1 MSVLNSPQVS
11 KLLDYLFAEAA
22 RNDPAAFE
30 RFDNAESKLS
40 HPATGPLRAELMR
53 DIYMPV
59 TPDVGRLLYILAR
72 NRRAKTI
79 IEFGTSF
86 GISGIHLAAALR
98 DGGGGRLITSELNA
112 TKAARAKANFQAA
125 GLDDLIE
132 IRVGDA
138 FETLKSD
145 VGGPIDVVLLDGWKE
160 LYLPM
165 LKFLEG
171 RLSAGAI
178 IIADDLDVEP
188 NDIAP
193 YLDYVRSAK
202 NGYVS
207 VEFPI
212 GDRLEVSLRSEGMHS

>member
-1 MSVLNSPQVS
+1 LFQVS
-11 KLLDYLFAEAA
+11 ARPRADEAA
-22 RNDPAAFE
+22 GDEPLRTAC
-30 RFDNAESKLS
+30 KLS
-40 HPATGPLRAELMR
+40 RPVSGRQRAELMR

-59 TPDVGRLLYILAR
+59 APDVGRLLYVLAL

-79 IEFGTSF
+79 VEFGTSF
-86 GISGIHLAAALR
+86 GISGIHLASALR
-98 DGGGGRLITSELNA
+98 DGGGGRLITTEFDA

-138 FETLKSD
+138 FETLKGD
-145 VGGPIDVVLLDGWKE
+145 LGDQIEVVLLDGWKE

-171 RLSAGAI
+171 RLSAGAL

-188 NDIAP
+188 KDLAP
-193 YLDYVRSAK
+193 YLDYVRNAK

-207 VEFPI
+207 VECPI
-212 GDRLEVSLRSEGMHS
+212 GDRLEVSLRYWVRAARSEEFIP

>member
-1 MSVLNSPQVS
+1 MSALSSPQVS
-11 KLLDYLFAEAA
+11 NLLDYLFADAA
-22 RNDPAAFE
+22 RNDPAAFD
-30 RFDNAESKLS
+30 RFDSAESKLS
-40 HPATGPLRAELMR
+40 HPTNGPLRAELMR

-72 NRRAKTI
+72 SRRAKTI

-98 DGGGGRLITSELNA
+98 DSGGGRLITSEFNA

-138 FETLKSD
+138 FETLKGD
-145 VGGPIDVVLLDGWKE
+145 LGGPIEVVLLDGWKE

-188 NDIAP
+188 KDIAP
-193 YLDYVRSAK
+193 YLDYVRSAQ

-212 GDRLEVSLRSEGMHS
+212 GDRLEVSLRY

>member
-1 MSVLNSPQVS
+1 MSALSSPQVS

-22 RNDPAAFE
+22 RNDPAAFD
-30 RFDNAESKLS
+30 RFDSSESKLG
-40 HPATGPLRAELMR
+40 HPANGPLRAELMR

-72 NRRAKTI
+72 NRKPKTI

-98 DGGGGRLITSELNA
+98 DSGGGRLITSEFNA

-138 FETLKSD
+138 FETLKGD
-145 VGGPIDVVLLDGWKE
+145 LGGPIEVVLLDGWKE

-178 IIADDLDVEP
+178 VIADDLDVEP
-188 NDIAP
+188 KDIAP
-193 YLDYVRSAK
+193 YLDYVRSAQ

-212 GDRLEVSLRSEGMHS
+212 GDRLEVSLRY

>member
-1 MSVLNSPQVS
+1 
-11 KLLDYLFAEAA
+11 
-22 RNDPAAFE
+22 
-30 RFDNAESKLS
+30 
-40 HPATGPLRAELMR
+40 MR

-59 TPDVGRLLYILAR
+59 TPDVGRLLYVLAR

-79 IEFGTSF
+79 VEFGTSF

-98 DGGGGRLITSELNA
+98 DGGGGRLITTEFNA
-112 TKAARAKANFQAA
+112 AKAARAKANFQAA
-125 GLDDLIE
+125 GLDDLVE

-138 FETLKSD
+138 FETLKD
-145 VGGPIDVVLLDGWKE
+145 DPGGQIEIVLLDGWKE

-171 RLSAGAI
+171 RLSAGAL

-188 NDIAP
+188 KDLAP
-193 YLDYVRSAK
+193 YLDYVRDAK

-207 VEFPI
+207 LEFPI
-212 GDRLEVSLRSEGMHS
+212 GDRLEVSLRY